1 MYTLSPQVLTW
12 TLVINTAVEDP
23 DELVGRE
30 NVGNEQWR
38 VIANG
43 QTCNCLD
50 CEQGSTEDFCTK
62 FRRIT
67 VLHAQMQLG
76 LVW

>member
-1 MYTLSPQVLTW
+1 MYTLSQQVLTW
-12 TLVINTAVEDP
+12 TLGIDTAVEDP
-23 DELVGRE
+23 DELVGGE

-50 CEQGSTEDFCTK
+50 CEQRFTEDFSYK
-62 FRRIT
+62 I
-67 VLHAQMQLG
+67 
-76 LVW
+76 